1 MRFAVFRDLDRLLEA
16 GPDRLIYL
24 LGLALIAVI
33 GILDHITGFELSF
46 SVFYLIPIIL
56 AAWYIGN
63 RAGLAMSL
71 VSAATWLGMDYTS
84 GHAYS
89 QAWMPVWNAIV
100 RLVFFVLITYLAAE
114 MKLRLQ
120 GERVSAR
127 TDALTGLKNALA
139 FGEEADL
146 LFKTAKRHNF
156 PITVGFV
163 DLDQFK
169 SVNDGQGH
177 AEGDRVLK
185 AVAATLQLS
194 ARESDIAARLGGD
207 EFAVVL
213 SHTDATGARTF
224 FDRLHGRLVWTMR
237 EGGWPVGCSIGVA
250 IFRDGVP
257 SYSDAVKSADA
268 LMYRAKHGR
277 SNGVVYEVLSGL
289 ATGIKRSASAGAST
303 AARGQA
309 PSSG

>member
-1 MRFAVFRDLDRLLEA
+1 MRFAVFRDLDALLEA

-24 LGLALIAVI
+24 LGLTLIAVI

-63 RAGLAMSL
+63 QAGLALSL
-71 VSAATWLGMDYTS
+71 ISAVMWLGMDYTS

-89 QAWMPVWNAIV
+89 QAWMPLWNAIV

-146 LFKTAKRHNF
+146 LFKSAKRHNY

-194 ARESDIAARLGGD
+194 TRESDIAARLGGD
-207 EFAVVL
+207 EFALVL

-224 FDRLHGRLVWTMR
+224 FDRLHGRLVWAMR

-277 SNGVVYEVLSGL
+277 GSGVVYEVFSGL
-289 ATGIKRSASAGAST
+289 ETGIKRSASAGALT